1 MEGTSTLVKVDGT
14 PKEVRDAKLND
25 GELEIEDEI

>member
-1 MEGTSTLVKVDGT
+1 MEGTSRLVKVDGT

-25 GELEIEDEI
+25 GELEIEDKI